1 MGPREFANEV
11 LRILKGYGVDC
22 TVKIK
27 NGHLDKVVLPC
38 GTVFRGNGYEYLSR
52 SPEAFADKIISRA
65 TLGSMEA
72 QAARLKAD
80 LSALIG
86 SRQEATERLDAMLS
100 MAPLEG
106 GGIDSSPMP
115 HWRNRS

>member
-1 MGPREFANEV
+1 MAIDPDQNCKEA
-11 LRILKGYGVDC
+11 
-22 TVKIK
+22 
-27 NGHLDKVVLPC
+27 LD
-38 GTVFRGNGYEYLSR
+38 RM
-52 SPEAFADKIISRA
+52 
-65 TLGSMEA
+65 TLQIE
-72 QAARLKAD
+72 ARLKAD
-80 LSALIG
+80 LNALIG

>member
-1 MGPREFANEV
+1 MAIDPDQNCKEA
-11 LRILKGYGVDC
+11 
-22 TVKIK
+22 
-27 NGHLDKVVLPC
+27 LD
-38 GTVFRGNGYEYLSR
+38 RM
-52 SPEAFADKIISRA
+52 
-65 TLGSMEA
+65 TLQIE
-72 QAARLKAD
+72 ARLKAD